1 MASDKEKTAAVEE
14 PIAPIRFSSERLRF
28 VFFFDRRGLL
38 WYRKDFKKLTAADER
53 EADEVL
59 DLLLQEPAGFA

>member
-1 MASDKEKTAAVEE
+1 VEKTKSGVKERV
-14 PIAPIRFSSERLRF
+14 PPIRFQSQNLRF

-38 WYRKDFKKLTAADER
+38 WYRKDFKKLAPADER

-59 DLLLQEPAGFA
+59 DLLLRDPAGFA